1 MEGDEDVATQSLR
14 RHPFSRAIVRSRRN
28 DVRVDLSA
36 CAFADSSLMLDLA
49 ALARRLRM
57 DGGSVR
63 LCEPQPHVRRLIE
76 LVGLDRLPGVVLE
89 PDRKSVV

>member
-49 ALARRLRM
+49 MLARRLRHV
-57 DGGSVR
+57 GRQLV
-63 LCEPQPHVRRLIE
+63 LCDAPPNIHRLIVT
-76 LVGLDRLPGVVLE
+76 VGLDRFPGVLLAA
-89 PDRKSVV
+89 PAA